1 MALVMKP
8 EAWSRLFGLEGPE
21 GLEAA
26 SMSPMAC
33 SLFMFDLLS
42 HESHVFRRR
51 RRRFV
56 RAHGIR
62 RGCSI
67 LDLHDHIDPAM
78 PFVNVPAHH
87 HVEPSRGLI
96 NAWNLWL
103 RGCRVN
109 IPKWS

>member
-26 SMSPMAC
+26 SISPMAC

-51 RRRFV
+51 RRRLV
-56 RAHGIR
+56 RGHGIC

-67 LDLHDHIDPAM
+67 LDLHDHIDPTM
-78 PFVNVPAHH
+78 PFVDVPPYY
-87 HVEPSRGLI
+87 HVVLGRWLV
-96 NAWNLWL
+96 NARDL
-103 RGCRVN
+103 RFR
-109 IPKWS
+109 